1 MDMGKRL
8 HQRIFA
14 MFILFLIFILAGLPQ
29 FAVLSQGAGRVVRV
43 GWFDSP
49 FNMTDELGRRSGYAY
64 EYQQKIAAYSGW
76 TYEYVQGSWPE
87 LLEMLK
93 QGKIDLLSDVS
104 YMQERSES
112 MYFSALPMGSEEYY
126 IFVSNGNE
134 QISKEDYATLNGKKI
149 GVHKG
154 SIMIDC
160 FHDWAEKNG
169 VEAELVE
176 LTGTDDA
183 NIDKLLRKTIDAYI
197 TSNAFLDA
205 NRIVPLCKIGSS
217 NFFFAVSK
225 ACPEIVQELNNA
237 MSRILDENPTYN
249 QQLAVKYLTTVSA
262 NYFLSQDEK
271 NWVSEH
277 KTIRVGY
284 QDNYLAFCAKDPK
297 TGELIGALKDYLH
310 YAADALE
317 NEHLIFETI
326 AYPTANDAMEALK
339 NGKVDCMFPANLT
352 DYDGEAQGLF
362 MTPPLMR
369 TDMYAV
375 VQESSKTMFFKK
387 ERVTVAVNVG
397 NPNYDMFLLD
407 HFPEWRPI
415 YFKDTTECLYAIA
428 DGMADCLLISN
439 YRYNNIEKLCEKL
452 KLTTVSTG
460 VEMDYSFAVDRQNTT
475 LYSILTKVIDVV
487 PLPTVNSALS
497 HYSSEDAKTG
507 FVDLLKQYY
516 GVIFG
521 VIAVVALVIV
531 FLVLR
536 NAREEKRSQAR
547 QRLINATETDEITGL
562 YDKKYFF
569 IYANR
574 LYQNNPE
581 KPMDAVVLNIE
592 HFHSVNAIYGREF
605 GNRILSIIGSE
616 IRDFLYEQNGIACH
630 MEADCF
636 AIYCPKLDDARNLL
650 ARLQGKLDMVST
662 NASIMLRMG
671 VMPWEENTEPQQ
683 LVEQALI
690 ACNLARGQ
698 YNDRLIV
705 FDDAIRE
712 RENYEQRLT
721 NELRRAIN
729 NKEFIVRYQPKFDIT
744 VDPPRLKSAEAL
756 VRWRHPELGII
767 PPGDFIPLF
776 ERNGQIGLIDKYV
789 WAEVARQIAQ
799 WREEYGIT
807 IPIAVNL
814 SRIDVFDLSLE
825 STLDTIV
832 KQNGLESSA
841 LELEVTESA
850 YSENTYQFIGVI
862 NRLRK
867 KGYEIEMDDF
877 GSGYSSLNQL
887 SSLPIDVLKMDR
899 AFIRNIEYSEKEL
912 QFVKLI
918 LEIAKNLD
926 VPVIAEGV
934 ETQEQLQ
941 LLKKFGCAM
950 AQGFL
955 FSPPLPPE
963 EFVEMFIEN
972 RQNP

>member
-1 MDMGKRL
+1 MDTVKRL
-8 HQRIFA
+8 HKRKMA
-14 MFILFLIFILAGLPQ
+14 MLILPLILILAFLPQ
-29 FAVLSQGAGRVVRV
+29 LAVLSQSAGRVVRV
-43 GWFDSP
+43 GWFESP
-49 FNMTDELGRRSGYAY
+49 FNSTDELGRRSGYAY

-87 LLEMLK
+87 LMEMLK

-104 YMQERSES
+104 YTQERSAS
-112 MYFSALPMGSEEYY
+112 MLFSSFPMGSEEYY

-134 QISKEDYATLNGKKI
+134 QISKDDYSTLNGKKI
-149 GVHKG
+149 GVIKG

-160 FHDWAEKNG
+160 FLEWAAKIG
-169 VEAELVE
+169 IEAELVE

-183 NIDKLLRKTIDAYI
+183 NIEKVTRKTIDAYI
-197 TSNAFLDA
+197 TSNAFLDS
-205 NRIVPLCKIGSS
+205 NRIFPLCKIGSS
-217 NFFFAVSK
+217 DFFFAVSK
-225 ACPEIVQELNNA
+225 SCPQIVSELNSA
-237 MSRILDENPTYN
+237 MSRILEESPTYN
-249 QQLAVKYLTTVSA
+249 QKLAVKYLTTVST
-262 NYFLSQDEK
+262 NYFLSQDER
-271 NWVSEH
+271 NWLSEH
-277 KTIRVGY
+277 QTIRVGY

-317 NEHLIFETI
+317 NEHLVFETI
-326 AYPTANDAMEALK
+326 AYPTANDAMKALK
-339 NGKVDCMFPANLT
+339 SGEVDCMFPANLT
-352 DYDGEAQGLF
+352 DYDGEVQGLF

-375 VQESSKTMFFKK
+375 VQETVKATFFKK
-387 ERVTVAVNVG
+387 ERVTVAVNTG

-407 HFPEWRPI
+407 HFPDWRAI
-415 YFKDTTECLYAIA
+415 YLKDTTECLYAIA
-428 DGMADCLLISN
+428 DGKADCLLISN

-460 VEMDYSFAVDRQNTT
+460 VEMDYYFAVDRGNTT
-475 LYSILTKVIDVV
+475 LYSILTKVTDIV

-497 HYSSEDAKTG
+497 YYSSEDAKTG
-507 FVDLLKQYY
+507 FVDLFKQYY
-516 GVIFG
+516 GVVFG

-531 FLVLR
+531 FLLLR
-536 NAREEKRSQAR
+536 NAREEKKSEAR
-547 QRLINATETDEITGL
+547 QRLINATETDELTGL
-562 YDKKYFF
+562 YDKNYFF
-569 IYANR
+569 IYADQ
-574 LYQNNPE
+574 LYQKNPE

-592 HFHSVNAIYGREF
+592 HFHSVNAIYGRDY
-605 GNRILSIIGSE
+605 GNQILSVIGSE
-616 IRDFLYEQNGIACH
+616 IRDFLYEQDGIACH

-636 AIYCPKLDDARNLL
+636 AIYCSKLDDARTLL

-662 NASIMLRMG
+662 NASIILRMG

-690 ACNLARGQ
+690 ACNRARGQ

-705 FDDAIRE
+705 FDDAMRE

-721 NELRRAIN
+721 NELRHAIY

-744 VDPPRLKSAEAL
+744 VDPPVLKSAEAL
-756 VRWRHPELGII
+756 VRWRHHDLGII

-789 WAEVARQIAQ
+789 WAEVAQQIAQ
-799 WREEYGIT
+799 WREEYNRT
-807 IPIAVNL
+807 IPVSVNL
-814 SRIDVFDLSLE
+814 SRIDVFDPALE

-832 KQNGLESSA
+832 KKNGLDTAA
-841 LELEVTESA
+841 LEIEVTESA
-850 YSENTYQFIGVI
+850 YSENIYQFIGVI
-862 NRLRK
+862 DNLHK
-867 KGYEIEMDDF
+867 KGYLIEMDDF
-877 GSGYSSLNQL
+877 GTGYSSLNQL

-899 AFIRNIEYSEKEL
+899 AFIRNIEHSEKDM

-926 VPVIAEGV
+926 MPVIAEGV

-941 LLKKFGCAM
+941 LLKKYGCAM

-963 EFVEMFIEN
+963 EFASRFIEN
-972 RQNP
+972 RQE